1 MVRKYMLNF
10 FPRPDTPKRDEEDE
24 DSPVKGNANKAE
36 NEKVAP
42 EDPGHHDDSS

>member
-1 MVRKYMLNF
+1 MLNF
-10 FPRPDTPKRDEEDE
+10 FPRPATPRAPEEDD
-24 DSPVKGNANKAE
+24 DSPAKGIANKAE

>member
-1 MVRKYMLNF
+1 MLNF
-10 FPRPDTPKRDEEDE
+10 FPRPETPKRDDDDE
-24 DSPVKGNANKAE
+24 DSPVKGNAKAE